1 MNITLSVDERVVAEA
16 RRVAASMGK
25 SLNQL
30 VRDYLETLRRQSSV
44 EEELAELEALSR
56 ASGGKRDAWVFDREE
71 AHARS

>member
-56 ASGGKRDAWVFDREE
+56 ASGGKRDARVFDREE